1 MLKMTFS
8 SVFSGWT
15 YLDASSVTQTRESVT
30 EKTLTLCCGPPS
42 LCSRSVIISSYL
54 ININF
59 TSWFSIIQ
67 LILICLDRF
76 WLKRTGTSSCLRAW
90 SGPATGQLSTLSLWW
105 LSGTTSSSTC
115 WSPSWWRASP
125 TRYSQSPDCVPP
137 TLYSYWTR
145 SVHNNELSMAWNLC
159 SISIYFVTSL
169 LELSI

>member
-1 MLKMTFS
+1 MNLFGCKFCDPDTGVCDRKNFDS
-8 SVFSGWT
+8 LLWATVTVFQVGHHLIMPHKYQI
-15 YLDASSVTQTRESVT
+15 YL
-30 EKTLTLCCGPPS
+30 
-42 LCSRSVIISSYL
+42 L
-54 ININF
+54 ILYHSINA
-59 TSWFSIIQ
+59 
-67 LILICLDRF
+67 ILICLDRF

-125 TRYSQSPDCVPP
+125 TRYRPSPDCVPP

-169 LELSI
+169 LGLSI